1 MRVLVVEDDPTLARS
16 IAVALEESGFVVD
29 IALDGEQALAL
40 GLSREVDAVVL
51 DLLLPKRAGLD
62 VLADLKAKKPLLPML
77 VLTALGGVEQRVEG
91 LDRGADDYMEKPF
104 ALQELLARVRA
115 LLRRRSAVVVPAII
129 EVGDLAVDVSARI
142 VRRADRVISL
152 TQREY
157 ELLVLFMTRRGETL
171 SRTAIGEHVVDRGF
185 RSNSNI
191 IDVSV
196 CGLRVKLGTPNLIE
210 TVRGFGYRFATGSPR
225 PGTPP

>member
-16 IAVALEESGFVVD
+16 IAVALEEHGFEVE
-29 IALDGEQALAL
+29 IALDGDE
-40 GLSREVDAVVL
+40 GLSLGSTRDIDVVVL

-62 VLADLKAKKPLLPML
+62 VLAGLKARKPLLPIL
-77 VLTALGGVEQRVEG
+77 VLTALGGVEHRVAG

-104 ALQELLARVRA
+104 ALLELLARVRA
-115 LLRRRSAVVVPAII
+115 LLRRQGVVAVPAII
-129 EVGDLAVDVSARI
+129 EVDDLVVDVSARI
-142 VRRADRVISL
+142 ARRADRIIAL

-157 ELLVLFMTRRGETL
+157 ELLVLFMTRRGEIL

-196 CGLRVKLGTPNLIE
+196 CGLRMKLGTPDLIE
-210 TVRGFGYRFATGSPR
+210 TVRGVGYRFASGSPR
-225 PGTPP
+225 RDA